1 MGNDAISRRAFMR
14 RTSTAA
20 GAALVGKSI
29 LLEARNP
36 AASPSPAP
44 PSDTV
49 RFGMVGIGM
58 QGSGLLGTSIRLP
71 GVECVAACDLY
82 DGRHT
87 LANAIIQQ
95 ETGKTVPATRRYQE
109 LLENKDIDC
118 IVAAVPDH
126 WHERI
131 IVDACRA
138 GKDIYCEKP
147 MTHEVSQGFTIIEA
161 ANKNKRIVQIGSQR
175 RSSIIY
181 AKAKELIDSGAIG
194 DVRLVEDTM
203 GRNSPCG
210 AWVYPPPPGLSTE
223 NLDWDT
229 WQGSAAKHPF
239 SPIRFARWRA
249 FRDYGEGIPGDLY
262 VHLLTGIHYIMG
274 VTAPPERAYSLGGL
288 FQWKDDGR
296 DYPDQMS
303 TVYEYPN
310 FRCMIRVTLD
320 NEEDEVV
327 KILGTRGSIE
337 IQGRGLTVSPQ
348 DGKDHAPCYYASS
361 FPPKLHAEY
370 VKQWEAEHQTAP
382 GTAQPIEGASYH
394 TPPGYN
400 EDAQHLWNFFQSVRT
415 RQPSVEDPI
424 FGNNTAIGCHLA
436 NYSYFHKAEA
446 VWDAG
451 SRTIKGSR

>member
-1 MGNDAISRRAFMR
+1 MGNEGISRRDFMR

-20 GAALVGKSI
+20 GAALVGKSV
-29 LLEARNP
+29 LLEAESLS
-36 AASPSPAP
+36 ASPKPVP
-44 PSDTV
+44 PSDTL

-58 QGSGLLGTSIRLP
+58 QGSGLLETSIRLP

-87 LANAIIQQ
+87 LANAIIEG
-95 ETGKTVPATRRYQE
+95 ETGKTVPTTRRYHE

-131 IVDACRA
+131 IVDACNA

-147 MTHEVSQGFTIIEA
+147 MTHEVEQGFSIIDA
-161 ANKNKRIVQIGSQR
+161 TKKNNRIVQIGSQR

-194 DVRLVEDTM
+194 DVRLIEDTM
-203 GRNSPCG
+203 GRNTPCG

-223 NLDWDT
+223 NLDWET
-229 WQGSAAKHPF
+229 WQGSAPKHPF

-262 VHLLTGIHYIMG
+262 VHLLTGIHYVMG
-274 VTAPPERAYSLGGL
+274 VEAPPEHAYSVGGL
-288 FQWKDDGR
+288 FQWNVDGR

-303 TVYEYPN
+303 TVFEYPN
-310 FRCMIRVTLD
+310 FRSLIRVTLD

-327 KILGTRGSIE
+327 RILGTRGTIE
-337 IQGRGLTVSPQ
+337 IRGDGLSVTHQ
-348 DGKDHAPCYYASS
+348 DGKDHSPCYYTSS
-361 FPPKLHAEY
+361 YPPKLRAKY
-370 VKQWEAEHQTAP
+370 VKDWEAEHKTAP
-382 GTAQPIEGASYH
+382 GAARPIEATSYH
-394 TPPGYN
+394 APPGYD
-400 EDAQHLWNFFQSVRT
+400 EDRQHLWNFFQSVRT
-415 RQPSVEDPI
+415 RGPSVEDPV
-424 FGNNTAIGCHLA
+424 FGNNAAIACHMS
-436 NYSYFHKAEA
+436 NYSYFHKAAA
-446 VWDAG
+446 VWDAADKMITG
-451 SRTIKGSR
+451 A

>member
-1 MGNDAISRRAFMR
+1 MGNEEISRRDFMR

-20 GAALVGKSI
+20 GAALVGKSV
-29 LLEARNP
+29 LLEAESLS
-36 AASPSPAP
+36 ASPRPVP
-44 PSDTV
+44 PSETM

-87 LANAIIQQ
+87 LANAIINQG
-95 ETGKTVPATRRYQE
+95 TGKTVPTTRHYHE

-131 IVDACRA
+131 IVDACNA

-147 MTHEVSQGFTIIEA
+147 MTHEVKEGFSIIDA
-161 ANKNKRIVQIGSQR
+161 AKKNNRIVQIGSQR

-223 NLDWDT
+223 NLDWET
-229 WQGSAAKHPF
+229 WQGSAPKHPF

-262 VHLLTGIHYIMG
+262 VHPLTGIHYAMS
-274 VTAPPERAYSLGGL
+274 VTAPPERAYSVGGL

-303 TVYEYPN
+303 TVYEYPS

-320 NEEDEVV
+320 NEEGEVV
-327 KILGTRGSIE
+327 RIMGTRGTIQ
-337 IQGRGLTVSPQ
+337 IQGRGLSVSHQ
-348 DGKDHAPCYYASS
+348 DGKDDSPCYYASS

-370 VKQWEAEHQTAP
+370 VKEWEAGHKTAP
-382 GTAQPIEGASYH
+382 GTLQPVEATSYH

-400 EDAQHLWNFFQSVRT
+400 EDQEHLWNFFQSVRT
-415 RQPSVEDPI
+415 RRPSVEDPV
-424 FGNNTAIGCHLA
+424 FGNNTAIACHLS
-436 NYSYFHKAEA
+436 NYSYFNKTAA
-446 VWDAG
+446 VWDAAG
-451 SRTIKGSR
+451 RKIKGS

>member
-1 MGNDAISRRAFMR
+1 MGNDAISRRDFMR

-20 GAALVGKSI
+20 GAALAGKSI
-29 LLEARNP
+29 LLEAENP
-36 AASPSPAP
+36 AALPSPAP

-87 LANAIIQQ
+87 LANAIIQS

-131 IVDACRA
+131 IVDACSA

-147 MTHEVSQGFTIIEA
+147 MTHEVSQGFSIIEA

-223 NLDWDT
+223 NLDWET
-229 WQGSAAKHPF
+229 WQGSAPKHAF

-303 TVYEYPN
+303 TVYTYPN

-327 KILGTRGSIE
+327 KILGTRGTIE
-337 IQGRGLTVSPQ
+337 ISGRGLTVSPQ

-382 GTAQPIEGASYH
+382 GMALPIEGASYH

-400 EDAQHLWNFFQSVRT
+400 EDAQHLWNFFQSVKT
-415 RQPSVEDPI
+415 RRPSVEDPV

-436 NYSYFHKAEA
+436 NYSYFQKTEA

-451 SRTIKGSR
+451 ARTIKGS

>member
-1 MGNDAISRRAFMR
+1 MGNDAISRRDFMR

-29 LLEARNP
+29 LLEAENP

-87 LANAIIQQ
+87 LANAIIQR
-95 ETGKTVPATRRYQE
+95 ETGKTVPATRQYKE

-131 IVDACRA
+131 ILDACSA

-147 MTHEVSQGFTIIEA
+147 MTHEVRQGFSIIEA
-161 ANKNKRIVQIGSQR
+161 AEKNKRIVQIGSQR
-175 RSSIIY
+175 RSYIIY

-223 NLDWDT
+223 NLDWET
-229 WQGSAAKHPF
+229 CLGSSPNHDL

-288 FQWKDDGR
+288 FQWNEDGR

-303 TVYEYPN
+303 TVYDYPN

-327 KILGTRGSIE
+327 KILGTRGTIE

-400 EDAQHLWNFFQSVRT
+400 EDAQHLWNFFQSVKT
-415 RQPSVEDPI
+415 RRPSVEDPV

-436 NYSYFHKAEA
+436 NYSYFQKAEA

-451 SRTIKGSR
+451 ARTIKGS

>member
-1 MGNDAISRRAFMR
+1 MGNDGISRRDFMR

-20 GAALVGKSI
+20 GAALVGKSV
-29 LLEARNP
+29 LLEAK
-36 AASPSPAP
+36 SPEALPRPVP

-87 LANAIIQQ
+87 LANAIIER

-131 IVDACRA
+131 IVDACNA

-147 MTHEVSQGFTIIEA
+147 MTHEVKEGFSIIAA

-194 DVRLVEDTM
+194 DVRLIEDTS

-210 AWVYPPPPGLSTE
+210 AWVYPPPPDLSTK
-223 NLDWDT
+223 NLDWNT
-229 WQGSAAKHPF
+229 WQGSAPPHPF

-249 FRDYGEGIPGDLY
+249 FRDYGEGLPGDLY
-262 VHLLTGIHYIMG
+262 VHLLTGIHYVMS
-274 VTAPPERAYSLGGL
+274 VTAPPERAYSVGGL

-320 NEEDEVV
+320 NAEGEVV
-327 KILGTRGSIE
+327 RILGTRGTIE
-337 IQGRGLTVSPQ
+337 IRGGGLTVSPQ
-348 DGKDHAPCYYASS
+348 DGKDHSPCYYASS

-370 VKQWEAEHQTAP
+370 VKEWDARHQTAP
-382 GTAQPIEGASYH
+382 GTAQPIEATSYH
-394 TPPGYN
+394 RPPGYN
-400 EDAQHLWNFFQSVRT
+400 EDREHLWNFFQSVRT
-415 RQPSVEDPI
+415 RRPSVEDPV

-436 NYSYFHKAEA
+436 NYSYFNKTAA
-446 VWDAG
+446 VWDAAAK
-451 SRTIKGSR
+451 TIKGS

>member
-1 MGNDAISRRAFMR
+1 MGIDGITRRDFMR

-20 GAALVGKSI
+20 GAALVGKSV
-29 LLEARNP
+29 LLEAENL
-36 AASPSPAP
+36 AAAARPVP
-44 PSDTV
+44 PSDTL

-82 DGRHT
+82 DARHT
-87 LANAIIQQ
+87 LANAIIER
-95 ETGKTVPATRRYQE
+95 ETGKTVPTTRRYHE

-131 IVDACRA
+131 IVDACNA

-147 MTHEVSQGFTIIEA
+147 MTHEVKQGFPIIDA
-161 ANKNKRIVQIGSQR
+161 AKKNHRIVQIGSQR

-181 AKAKELIDSGAIG
+181 AKAKELIDAGTIG
-194 DVRLVEDTM
+194 DVRLIEDTM

-210 AWVYPPPPGLSTE
+210 AWVYPPPPGLSPK
-223 NLDWDT
+223 NLDWQT
-229 WQGSAAKHPF
+229 WQGSAPKHPF

-262 VHLLTGIHYIMG
+262 VHPLTGIHYIMS
-274 VTAPPERAYSLGGL
+274 VTAPPERAYSVGGL
-288 FQWKDDGR
+288 FQWGDDGR

-320 NEEDEVV
+320 NEEGEVV
-327 KILGTRGSIE
+327 RIMGTRGTIE
-337 IQGRGLTVSPQ
+337 IRGGLSVSHQ
-348 DGKDHAPCYYASS
+348 DGKDHSPCYYISS
-361 FPPKLHAEY
+361 YPPKMRAEY
-370 VKQWEAEHQTAP
+370 VEEWEAEHKTAP
-382 GTAQPIEGASYH
+382 GTAKAIEATSYY

-400 EDAQHLWNFFQSVRT
+400 EDREHLWNFFQSVRT
-415 RQPSVEDPI
+415 RRPSVEGPV
-424 FGNNTAIGCHLA
+424 FGNNAAIACHMA
-436 NYSYFHKAEA
+436 NYSYFNKTAA
-446 VWDAG
+446 VWDAAG
-451 SRTIKGSR
+451 RMIKGA

>member
-394 TPPGYN
+394 IPPGYN

-415 RQPSVEDPI
+415 RQPSVENPI

>member
-1 MGNDAISRRAFMR
+1 MGNDGISRRDFMR

-20 GAALVGKSI
+20 GAALVGKSV
-29 LLEARNP
+29 LLEAENL
-36 AASPSPAP
+36 AASPSPVP

-58 QGSGLLGTSIRLP
+58 QGSGLLEISIRLP

-87 LANAIIQQ
+87 LANAIIQR

-131 IVDACRA
+131 IVDACNA

-147 MTHEVSQGFTIIEA
+147 MTHEVKEGFSIIDA
-161 ANKNKRIVQIGSQR
+161 AETNKRIVQIGSQR

-203 GRNSPCG
+203 GRNTPCG
-210 AWVYPPPPGLSTE
+210 AWVYPPPPDLSTE

-249 FRDYGEGIPGDLY
+249 FREYGEGIPGDLY
-262 VHLLTGIHYIMG
+262 VHLLTGIHYVMG
-274 VTAPPERAYSLGGL
+274 VTAPPERAYSVGGL

-303 TVYEYPN
+303 TVYEYSS

-320 NEEDEVV
+320 NEEDETVR
-327 KILGTRGSIE
+327 ILGTRGTIE
-337 IQGRGLTVSPQ
+337 IQGRGLTVSSQ
-348 DGKDHAPCYYASS
+348 DGKDHSPCYYASS
-361 FPPKLHAEY
+361 FPPKLHAQY
-370 VKQWEAEHQTAP
+370 VKEWEAEHRTAP
-382 GTAQPIEGASYH
+382 GTAQAIEGTSFH

-400 EDAQHLWNFFQSVRT
+400 EDAQHLWNFFQSVKT
-415 RQPSVEDPI
+415 RRPSVEDPV
-424 FGNNTAIGCHLA
+424 FGNNTAVGCHLA
-436 NYSYFHKAEA
+436 NYSYFHQAVA
-446 VWDAG
+446 VWDAAAK
-451 SRTIKGSR
+451 TIKGS

>member
-1 MGNDAISRRAFMR
+1 MGNDGISRRDFMR
-14 RTSTAA
+14 KTSTAA
-20 GAALVGKSI
+20 GAALIGKSV
-29 LLEARNP
+29 LLETGNL
-36 AASPSPAP
+36 AASPRPVP

-87 LANAIIQQ
+87 LANAIIQRA
-95 ETGKTVPATRRYQE
+95 TGKTVPTTRQYHE

-131 IVDACRA
+131 IVDACNA

-147 MTHEVSQGFTIIEA
+147 MTHEVKEGFLIIEA

-194 DVRLVEDTM
+194 DVRLIEDTS
-203 GRNSPCG
+203 GRNTPCG
-210 AWVYPPPPGLSTE
+210 AWVYPPPPDLSTK
-223 NLDWDT
+223 NLDWET
-229 WQGSAAKHPF
+229 WQGSAPKHSF
-239 SPIRFARWRA
+239 SPIRFARWRG

-274 VTAPPERAYSLGGL
+274 VTAPPERAFSVGGL

-296 DYPDQMS
+296 DYPDQMT
-303 TVYEYPN
+303 TVYDYPS
-310 FRCMIRVTLD
+310 FRCMLRVTLD
-320 NEEDEVV
+320 NEEGEVV
-327 KILGTRGSIE
+327 RILGTRGTIE
-337 IQGRGLTVSPQ
+337 IRGEGLSVSPQ
-348 DGKDHAPCYYASS
+348 DGKDHSPCYYAASY
-361 FPPKLHAEY
+361 PPKLYAEY
-370 VKQWEAEHQTAP
+370 VKEWEAEHRLMP
-382 GTAQPIEGASYH
+382 GTAKPIEATSFH
-394 TPPGYN
+394 APPGYN
-400 EDAQHLWNFFQSVRT
+400 EDAEHLWNFFQSVRT
-415 RQPSVEDPI
+415 RRPSVEDPV
-424 FGNNTAIGCHLA
+424 FGNNTALGCHLA
-436 NYSYFHKAEA
+436 NYSYFNNSLAI
-446 VWDAG
+446 WDAAA
-451 SRTIKGSR
+451 RAIKA

>member
-1 MGNDAISRRAFMR
+1 MGNDAISRRDFMR

-29 LLEARNP
+29 VLEAENP
-36 AASPSPAP
+36 AASPRPAP

-87 LANAIIQQ
+87 LANAIIQR
-95 ETGKTVPATRRYQE
+95 ETGKTVPATRQYKE

-131 IVDACRA
+131 ILDACSA

-147 MTHEVSQGFTIIEA
+147 MTHEVSQGFSIIEA
-161 ANKNKRIVQIGSQR
+161 AEKNKRIVQIGSQR

-223 NLDWDT
+223 NLDWET
-229 WQGSAAKHPF
+229 WQGSAPKHAF

-274 VTAPPERAYSLGGL
+274 VTAPPECAYSLGGL
-288 FQWKDDGR
+288 FQWNEDGR

-303 TVYEYPN
+303 TVYDYPN

-327 KILGTRGSIE
+327 KILGTRGTIE

-382 GTAQPIEGASYH
+382 GTPQPIEGTSYH

-400 EDAQHLWNFFQSVRT
+400 EDAQHLWNFFQSVKT
-415 RQPSVEDPI
+415 RRPSVEDPD

-436 NYSYFHKAEA
+436 NYSYFQKAEA

-451 SRTIKGSR
+451 ARTIKGS

>member
-1 MGNDAISRRAFMR
+1 MRNESISRRDFMR

-29 LLEARNP
+29 LLEAENP
-36 AASPSPAP
+36 AASPSPVP

-87 LANAIIQQ
+87 LANAIIQR
-95 ETGKTVPATRRYQE
+95 ETGKTVPATRQYKE

-131 IVDACRA
+131 IVDACSA

-147 MTHEVSQGFTIIEA
+147 MTHEVSQGFPIIEA
-161 ANKNKRIVQIGSQR
+161 ANKNQRIVQIGSQR

-223 NLDWDT
+223 NLDWET
-229 WQGSAAKHPF
+229 WQGSAPKHPF

-274 VTAPPERAYSLGGL
+274 VTAPPERAYSQGGL
-288 FQWKDDGR
+288 FQWNVDGR

-320 NEEDEVV
+320 NDEDEVV
-327 KILGTRGSIE
+327 KILGTRGTIE

-370 VKQWEAEHQTAP
+370 VKQWEAEHKTAP

-415 RQPSVEDPI
+415 RRPSVEDPV

-446 VWDAG
+446 MWDAG
-451 SRTIKGSR
+451 GRTIKGL